1 MDQVKK
7 TVEEI
12 QVAVF
17 MLNNTYYGVPILQV
31 KEIVKMTEITKLPNT
46 PDFVQG
52 IVNLRGEIIPIID
65 MRRRFGLPDIE
76 ISENWKILILKSG
89 EVLFGVMVDQ
99 ISEVEKIPT
108 ALIENPPKIVAGVN
122 GKFISGIAKTEN
134 RLLILLDVER
144 ILSDE
149 EIEMLQ
155 GIEETEL

>member
-1 MDQVKK
+1 
-7 TVEEI
+7 
-12 QVAVF
+12 
-17 MLNNTYYGVPILQV
+17 
-31 KEIVKMTEITKLPNT
+31 
-46 PDFVQG
+46 
-52 IVNLRGEIIPIID
+52 
-65 MRRRFGLPDIE
+65 
-76 ISENWKILILKSG
+76 
-89 EVLFGVMVDQ
+89 MVDQ